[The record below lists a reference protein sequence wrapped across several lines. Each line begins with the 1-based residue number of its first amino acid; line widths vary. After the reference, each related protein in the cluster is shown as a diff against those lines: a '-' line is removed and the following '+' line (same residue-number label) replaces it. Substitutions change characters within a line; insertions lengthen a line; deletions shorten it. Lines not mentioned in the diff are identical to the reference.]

1 MGHWSDEKVVGR
13 IAAWMRTAVGI
24 MESSHV
30 RVARFADNM
39 RNVAVTEGD
48 KVEAQM
54 KFGWEVDAYPVN
66 ELAEYVKAVPKG
78 DITALVDESI
88 TASTPSCRKAG
99 IRRNLSAMWRYR
111 PRLRPALRSS
121 F

>member
-1 MGHWSDEKVVGR
+1 MGIERKVIVGHWSDEKVVGR

-78 DITALVDESI
+78 DITACLLYTSRCV
-88 TASTPSCRKAG
+88 
-99 IRRNLSAMWRYR
+99 
-111 PRLRPALRSS
+111 
-121 F
+121 

>member
-1 MGHWSDEKVVGR
+1 MVTRMGIERKVIVGHWSDEKVAGTIAVG
-13 IAAWMRTAVGI
+13 WHCGGGI

-30 RVARFADNM
+30 RVVRFADNM

-66 ELAEYVKAVPKG
+66 ELCEYVKAVPKG
-78 DITALVDESI
+78 ISQPWWMSI
-88 TASTPSCRKAG
+88 TASTPSC
-99 IRRNLSAMWRYR
+99 WREG
-111 PRLRPALRSS
+111 S
-121 F
+121 

>member
-66 ELAEYVKAVPKG
+66 ELAEYVKGWCPKG
-78 DITALVDESI
+78 EISQPWWTVLQQVHHPDGRQGSG
-88 TASTPSCRKAG
+88 G
-99 IRRNLSAMWRYR
+99 I
-111 PRLRPALRSS
+111 
-121 F
+121 